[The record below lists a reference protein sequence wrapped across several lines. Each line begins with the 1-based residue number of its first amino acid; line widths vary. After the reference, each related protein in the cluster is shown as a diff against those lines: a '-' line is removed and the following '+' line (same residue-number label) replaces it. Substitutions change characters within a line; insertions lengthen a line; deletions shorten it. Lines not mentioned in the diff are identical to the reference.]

1 MQLTT
6 ELSSSSVMA
15 HQHTTPLA
23 TILQKPLILLLQ
35 GAGVFPFCRRSV
47 LGNIGSDHLPIKIEL
62 KKPRK
67 GILTREMFW
76 NFGKADWPAFAEL
89 TEKDFSSLPPSH
101 QLNFKAV
108 VIRNAKETIPRG
120 NFKSFKATYMH
131 NDPCLRALVEIK
143 ETDCYKTSNI
153 PPATV
158 SELSLAKLMQNLS
171 VCTQQKSERHGT
183 KSAVKLM
190 LELTTPSYGLLPNLR
205 VETDLK
211 WRSAI
216 QF

>member
-1 MQLTT
+1 
-6 ELSSSSVMA
+6 
-15 HQHTTPLA
+15 
-23 TILQKPLILLLQ
+23 
-35 GAGVFPFCRRSV
+35 
-47 LGNIGSDHLPIKIEL
+47 
-62 KKPRK
+62 
-67 GILTREMFW
+67 MFW

-190 LELTTPSYGLLPNLR
+190 LEPTTPKLWSIARSPSR
-205 VETDLK
+205 DRPLK